1 MYKCQCV
8 YVRRMEKNCFI
19 SSFLMRA
26 THSVLSCCVAACI
39 VHTST
44 ARPRLLVTVTSNRR
58 SSSLFTTSRRPTWFI
73 CTPPPSSNDNY
84 KTALA
89 EDRGPTNRA
98 LNWDPNSDLDL
109 WCHDSTDK
117 QKVKVKGHSVQKSR
131 AETVR
136 RTETIPWPP
145 MIEVRGH
152 INHAETLTLTLTCDL
167 DLQPNDSYGHNPYTS
182 KGRGQRSLSSK
193 VRLPSVR
200 QTDGWMSM
208 SMVDLYSA

>member
-73 CTPPPSSNDNY
+73 CHHQATTTTKLPSLRIEVLP
-84 KTALA
+84 TAL
-89 EDRGPTNRA
+89 
-98 LNWDPNSDLDL
+98 W
-109 WCHDSTDK
+109 
-117 QKVKVKGHSVQKSR
+117 
-131 AETVR
+131 
-136 RTETIPWPP
+136 TETQ
-145 MIEVRGH
+145 
-152 INHAETLTLTLTCDL
+152 TLTLTFDAMI
-167 DLQPNDSYGHNPYTS
+167 QQTS
-182 KGRGQRSLSSK
+182 KRSRSK
-193 VRLPSVR
+193 VTRFKSQER
-200 QTDGWMSM
+200 KRSDGRRRFH
-208 SMVDLYSA
+208 DLLWLRFEVTSTTLRP

>member
-44 ARPRLLVTVTSNRR
+44 ARPRLLVTVTSNLR

-89 EDRGPTNRA
+89 EDRGPTNRT
-98 LNWDPNSDLDL
+98 LMRPKL
-109 WCHDSTDK
+109 WPWLFN
-117 QKVKVKGHSVQKSR
+117 
-131 AETVR
+131 AM
-136 RTETIPWPP
+136 IP
-145 MIEVRGH
+145 
-152 INHAETLTLTLTCDL
+152 
-167 DLQPNDSYGHNPYTS
+167 QTS
-182 KGRGQRSLSSK
+182 KRSKSK
-193 VRLPSVR
+193 VTRFKSQELKQS
-200 QTDGWMSM
+200 DGRRRFH
-208 SMVDLYSA
+208 DLLWLRFEVTSTTLRP